1 MTRRYELMF
10 HKMDNL
16 ISIIKAIK
24 RKRIISKDIYIMY
37 SLNPEYKIN
46 GGKIIV
52 TLELAEIP
60 KFDKIA
66 NRLLKKGIAYTYF
79 EV

>member
-1 MTRRYELMF
+1 MTRRYELLF
-10 HKMDNL
+10 HRIDNL
-16 ISIIKAIK
+16 DTIIKTIK
-24 RKRIISKDIYIMY
+24 RKRIKMKDVYIMY

-66 NRLLKKGIAYTYF
+66 NGLLKKGIAYTYF